1 MGILMVAGAWVVP
14 ESGFEYT
21 QAQLLEETLGVAHD
35 ELIML
40 IISLAVVIQ
49 IVANFNFLKRLPGS
63 SLILSSFA
71 LVALSAFCTVA
82 ESLVFPEVLNYI
94 EHLSFM
100 TASILLAIWCWHV
113 FGSKKQESS

>member
-1 MGILMVAGAWVVP
+1 MGILMVAGVWVVP
-14 ESGFEYT
+14 ESDFEYT
-21 QAQLLEETLGVAHD
+21 QGQLLDETLGVAHD

-49 IVANFNFLKRLPGS
+49 IVANFNFLKRLPGC

-113 FGSKKQESS
+113 FGFKKQESS